1 MADNASSPTHE
12 GGAEQT
18 GEEADANAKPDPQ
31 FELSPSERAKVRDSL
46 PPRAQVLHET
56 IRKQGTVELE
66 RNAAA
71 LGWSSLAAGLSMGFS
86 ALVPA
91 ILNVHLAEGPSRFL
105 IATLGYAV
113 GFLIVI
119 LARQQLFTEN
129 TMTAV
134 LPMMTK
140 PSASAFRQLLRLW
153 GIVLIGNL
161 LGVSVFAL
169 GLLYGRVLEPAV
181 HDAMLTLAQHILAN
195 TPWQMFAKG
204 VVAGWLIATMVW
216 LVPAADN
223 AKVPI
228 IVLMTYL
235 IGLGGF
241 THIIAGSTE
250 VLFAVFDGRV
260 PWHDY
265 VLLFGLPTLA
275 GNIVG
280 GSLIFALISHAQV
293 RSDDA

>member
-1 MADNASSPTHE
+1 MAEKATRQTDDRTAGKSDNN
-12 GGAEQT
+12 
-18 GEEADANAKPDPQ
+18 ADGDAKPDRQ

-140 PSASAFRQLLRLW
+140 PSVSAFRQLLRLW

-161 LGVSVFAL
+161 LGVAVFAL

-181 HDAMLTLAQHILAN
+181 HDALLALAQHILAN
-195 TPWQMFAKG
+195 TPW
-204 VVAGWLIATMVW
+204 
-216 LVPAADN
+216 
-223 AKVPI
+223 
-228 IVLMTYL
+228 
-235 IGLGGF
+235 
-241 THIIAGSTE
+241 
-250 VLFAVFDGRV
+250 
-260 PWHDY
+260 
-265 VLLFGLPTLA
+265 
-275 GNIVG
+275 
-280 GSLIFALISHAQV
+280 
-293 RSDDA
+293 